1 MRFVSLIL
9 GFYLISLTGIA
20 CADENAGNRLDA
32 GPVMVQAKD
41 HNHTHSQ
48 HNNEDGCSP
57 LCYCNCC
64 HTQLN
69 LTSSANDDVH
79 ENHRP
84 AYYVYQENAKSLD
97 VFDLLHPP
105 KI

>member
-1 MRFVSLIL
+1 MRIISLIL
-9 GFYLISLTGIA
+9 GIYLILLTGIA
-20 CADENAGNRLDA
+20 CADDTSDSSMDTGS
-32 GPVMVQAKD
+32 VIVQTND
-41 HNHTHSQ
+41 HNHSHNQ
-48 HNNEDGCSP
+48 HGNEDGCSP

-69 LTSSANDDVH
+69 FTTTVIM
-79 ENHRP
+79 EVQEKHRP

-97 VFDLLHPP
+97 FFELLHPP